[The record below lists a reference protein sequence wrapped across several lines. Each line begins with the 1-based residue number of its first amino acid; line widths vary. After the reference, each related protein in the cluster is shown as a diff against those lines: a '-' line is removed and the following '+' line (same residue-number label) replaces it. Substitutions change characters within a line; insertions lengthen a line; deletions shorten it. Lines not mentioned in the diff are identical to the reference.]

1 MKKIPGHYSHLA
13 LWVLLMVLLA
23 ACGNKNSTLTSSS
36 NPGNGYYHS
45 VAFRNYTTFTWG
57 ANSYGQLGNGD
68 NTGVSQLSPIH
79 VLPIQVSLTR
89 VAGISAGGTHTL
101 AFTSGGNVWSWG
113 NNGFGQLGNNSTTA
127 SSTPVQISS
136 LGTTTTA
143 VSAGWA
149 YSLALQSDGTVWAW
163 GDNEFGQLGNTTG
176 PVPVTPSLIPV
187 QVLNP
192 LGSNLTLVTKI
203 AAGGGHS
210 LALAGLEGN
219 KPVYAWGYNS
229 NGQLGQQS
237 NPRFGNLSTSSNS
250 NSAVEVT
257 KADGTI
263 LSNVTDIAAGGSH
276 SLFIVNDGVNPAT
289 VWACGSNFYGQ
300 LGVGVSGDTK
310 DRNRGVV
317 QVVALT
323 GIFSQVAAGSA
334 HSLALRQSDGTVWAW
349 GYNVFG
355 QLGNGAA
362 LGSSSPVNTPFQVK
376 MSNGSFLTGVT
387 KIVAIGNHSLAVDIN
402 GQLWAWGEN
411 TFGELG
417 LGDTT
422 NRNLATQ
429 VPRFSS
435 RADLYHP

>member
-1 MKKIPGHYSHLA
+1 MKKIPGHYSRLA

-23 ACGNKNSTLTSSS
+23 ACGNKNSTLTSST
-36 NPGNGYYHS
+36 NPSAAYYHS

-68 NTGVSQLSPIH
+68 NTGATQLSPIQ
-79 VLPIQVSLTR
+79 VLPIHVSLTR

-113 NNGFGQLGNNSTTA
+113 NNGFGQLGNNSTA
-127 SSTPVQISS
+127 VSSTPVQISS

-143 VSAGWA
+143 VAAGWGH
-149 YSLALQSDGTVWAW
+149 SLALQSDGMVWAW
-163 GDNEFGQLGNTTG
+163 GDNEFGQLGNTSG
-176 PVPVTPSLIPV
+176 PVPVVTPSSIPV

-210 LALAGLEGN
+210 LALAGLEPS

-237 NPRFGNLSTSSNS
+237 NPGFANLSTSTNRY
-250 NSAVEVT
+250 SAVEVT

-263 LSNVTDIAAGGSH
+263 LSNVTDIAAGGAH
-276 SLFIVNDGVNPAT
+276 SLFLDSGGNVL
-289 VWACGSNFYGQ
+289 WACGSNFYGQ

-317 QVVALT
+317 QVVGLT

-349 GYNVFG
+349 GYNLFG

-376 MSNGSFLTGVT
+376 KSDGNYLTGVT

-417 LGDTT
+417 LGDST

-435 RADLYHP
+435 GADLYHP